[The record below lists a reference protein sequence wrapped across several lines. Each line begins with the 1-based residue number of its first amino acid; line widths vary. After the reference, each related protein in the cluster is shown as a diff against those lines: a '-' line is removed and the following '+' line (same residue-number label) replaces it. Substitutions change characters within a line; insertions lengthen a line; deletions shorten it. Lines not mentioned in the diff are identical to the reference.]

1 MTDIYTNSLTLE
13 RGIERISHLSRETDH
28 QDPWPERGALP
39 PPLRGVKAHLAE
51 LLNPPDTTQYLN
63 ATLQP
68 AVSNPE
74 LLMPA
79 KYHATLAR
87 ALQDL
92 RAAVDPNRENHRTV
106 NRAIRVLSEEIG
118 LRELASLYRSALY
131 QG

>member
-13 RGIERISHLSRETDH
+13 RGIESISHLSRETDH
-28 QDPWPERGALP
+28 QDLWPERGALP
-39 PPLRGVKAHLAE
+39 PPSRGVKAHLAE

-92 RAAVDPNRENHRTV
+92 RAVVDPNRENHRIV